1 MPLAAV
7 VAALGQGTLHGT
19 LVEAQGSRLSA
30 RKQWLQHAP
39 ATGALEIDDGA
50 RAALRAARDKTD
62 PLSLWLQGLCA
73 RRNKNVAAVALANKT
88 MRLAWVLLRR
98 EEDYDPLHGHA
109 RPAQPA

>member
-1 MPLAAV
+1 M
-7 VAALGQGTLHGT
+7 LGISKRGDTYLRTLLIH
-19 LVEAQGSRLSA
+19 
-30 RKQWLQHAP
+30 
-39 ATGALEIDDGA
+39 GA

-109 RPAQPA
+109 TPPEPA